1 MEQITEM
8 QRKFYEQHKEE
19 LELIDAEPIKK
30 SKYKSLFVHTKIILS

>member
-30 SKYKSLFVHTKIILS
+30 SKYDSFFIPTNIILL